1 MQSLQISLQMH
12 YTLTTALAPGSDAAE
27 TQIKEETSAT
37 LRCIPFDQPGGSGA
51 CLFSGE
57 PATEVAVFAKS
68 Y

>member
-1 MQSLQISLQMH
+1 VPWINEH
-12 YTLTTALAPGSDAAE
+12 ADGRRPWPGSDAAE

-37 LRCIPFDQPGGSGA
+37 LRCIPFDQPGGGGP
-51 CLFSGE
+51 CLFSGD